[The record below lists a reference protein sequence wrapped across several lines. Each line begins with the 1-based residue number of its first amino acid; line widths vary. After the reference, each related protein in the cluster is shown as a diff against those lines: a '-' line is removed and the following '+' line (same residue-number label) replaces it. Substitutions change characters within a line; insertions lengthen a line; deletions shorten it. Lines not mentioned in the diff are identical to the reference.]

1 MAIRGSNALETDAN
15 NTINY
20 RSSNWFIFGFT
31 SFYWEVR
38 FKLMVFNAMVYFTDN
53 IKTKVIALRK
63 VYDHKQASFRTIN
76 NDNFKRS
83 LMKLS
88 GFMRLAV
95 FTYFLATRGTVL
107 TWQVYL
113 VPHLKTRHRFLISS
127 HVKSLA

>member
-1 MAIRGSNALETDAN
+1 
-15 NTINY
+15 
-20 RSSNWFIFGFT
+20 
-31 SFYWEVR
+31 
-38 FKLMVFNAMVYFTDN
+38 MVFNAMVYFTDN

-107 TWQVYL
+107 T
-113 VPHLKTRHRFLISS
+113 
-127 HVKSLA
+127 